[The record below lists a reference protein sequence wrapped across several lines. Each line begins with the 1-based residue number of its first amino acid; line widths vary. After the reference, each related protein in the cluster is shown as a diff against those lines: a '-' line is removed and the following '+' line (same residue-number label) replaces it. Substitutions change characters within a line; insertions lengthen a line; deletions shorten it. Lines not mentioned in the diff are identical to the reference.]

1 MESDLHGSVSECVH
15 HWLIDTPTATSSHG
29 VCKLCGATREFP
41 NESAPR
47 FSVARRK
54 VPPLLTR
61 ADGQAGGS

>member
-1 MESDLHGSVSECVH
+1 MESDLGSVFGDCVH
-15 HWLIDTPTATSSHG
+15 HWMIETPTATCSRG

-54 VPPLLTR
+54 APPSLSPVE
-61 ADGQAGGS
+61 GQAGGS